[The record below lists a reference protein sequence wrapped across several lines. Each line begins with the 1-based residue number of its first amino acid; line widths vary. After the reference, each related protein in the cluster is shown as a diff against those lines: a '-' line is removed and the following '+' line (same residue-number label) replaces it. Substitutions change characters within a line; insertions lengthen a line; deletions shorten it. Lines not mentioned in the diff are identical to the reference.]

1 MRFIRLP
8 LLPAALGLLAGC
20 CQARAAEPRSPKEGI
35 TPAMSTT
42 SISARISVEPA
53 VWPAGSLQ
61 DVTIRLILRNEGPKT
76 ALVYPLAIRPIGR
89 TSIAGEGI
97 EWTLEAKPAGGDTP
111 IPIQEI
117 RTYYGPPGEPRSE
130 KWLRSKGKVSL
141 SPGREHET
149 KIEAC
154 WIPNSLLKPEQL
166 VPAVLDPDGMD
177 GIGPRNFQ
185 PPPGQAMPP
194 PLSESFSFARASV
207 LIIDSPCKAMKQGIG
222 KEPELLR
229 GQVVAFFPAPGA
241 YLLGARYV
249 QDSWMQI
256 GEKLAATAAAVRIS
270 AGER

>member
-1 MRFIRLP
+1 
-8 LLPAALGLLAGC
+8 
-20 CQARAAEPRSPKEGI
+20 
-35 TPAMSTT
+35 MSTT
-42 SISARISVEPA
+42 SISARIAVEPA

-61 DVTIRLILRNEGPKT
+61 NVTIRLILRNEGPTT
-76 ALVYPLAIRPIGR
+76 ALVYPLAIKPIGR
-89 TSIAGEGI
+89 MSIAGEGI
-97 EWTLEAKPAGGDTP
+97 EWTLEAKPAVGDSP
-111 IPIQEI
+111 VPIQEL
-117 RTYYGPPGEPRSE
+117 RTYYGPPGEPRAE

-166 VPAVLDPDGMD
+166 APAVLDPDGMD
-177 GIGPRNFQ
+177 GIGPRKYQ
-185 PPPGQAMPP
+185 PPPGQVMPP
-194 PLSESFSFARASV
+194 PLGESFSFARASV
-207 LIIDSPCKAMKQGIG
+207 LIIDGSCKAIKQGVG

-229 GQVVAFFPAPGA
+229 GQVVAFFPAPGI

-256 GEKLAATAAAVRIS
+256 GDKLAATAAPVRIS